1 MSAANDQAISLDS
14 DFVIVSRFTQ
24 REANKILMIINVD
37 LVKMEDCLILLV
49 VFFTL
54 FLYIG

>member
-1 MSAANDQAISLDS
+1 MSAANDQAISPNS

-24 REANKILMIINVD
+24 RKANKILMIINVD

>member
-1 MSAANDQAISLDS
+1 MSATNDQAISPNS

-37 LVKMEDCLILLV
+37 LVKMEDCSIL
-49 VFFTL
+49 
-54 FLYIG
+54 